1 MHPAA
6 VPAEDREYG
15 SPIAPST
22 FCLRWIRRTETGIKP
37 SEQAGIANAR
47 YQPGRA
53 INRERAKMNRF
64 GSMRIKMRNLARSS
78 SPPPLLLFLN
88 EVLWHPSSAGAV
100 FPSSRNLATRIAR
113 MVPVKGTGLVVELGA
128 GTGTVTQ
135 ALLDH
140 GIQADRLLIIERSAA
155 LATHLRS
162 RFPRLRIIQGDAG
175 NLGDFLP
182 ADTPIDAVVSG
193 VPLRSL
199 PYAESRA
206 IVEHWRAVLPVGTLI
221 VQFTYALSGPLRH
234 LTNGFIQLAS
244 EIIWLNFPAARVV
257 ALELSCATAC
267 TVGRH
272 GRPKWSSNK
281 K

>member
-1 MHPAA
+1 
-6 VPAEDREYG
+6 
-15 SPIAPST
+15 
-22 FCLRWIRRTETGIKP
+22 
-37 SEQAGIANAR
+37 
-47 YQPGRA
+47 
-53 INRERAKMNRF
+53 
-64 GSMRIKMRNLARSS
+64 
-78 SPPPLLLFLN
+78 
-88 EVLWHPSSAGAV
+88 
-100 FPSSRNLATRIAR
+100 

-140 GIQADRLLIIERSAA
+140 GIQADRLLIVERSAA

-162 RFPRLRIIQGDAG
+162 RFPQLRIIQGDAG

-182 ADTPIDAVVSG
+182 ADMPIDAVVSS

-206 IVEHWRAVLPVGTLI
+206 IVEHRRAVLPVGTLI

-244 EIIWLNFPAARVV
+244 EITWLNFPAARVV
-257 ALELSCATAC
+257 ALELSCASAS

-272 GRPKWSSNK
+272 GRPKWSSYK
-281 K
+281 KTGVRSAHTGRDP